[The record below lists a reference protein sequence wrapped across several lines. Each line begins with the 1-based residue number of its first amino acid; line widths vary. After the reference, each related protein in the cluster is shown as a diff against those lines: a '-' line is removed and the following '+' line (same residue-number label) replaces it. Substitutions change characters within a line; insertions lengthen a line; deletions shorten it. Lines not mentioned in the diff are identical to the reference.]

1 MGVVELHGL
10 HTYTDGS
17 DVRPIEYFLSG
28 RAVPRVV
35 DEHDLEIENRVT
47 GRADSG
53 HPGGTLYITLTV
65 SGFASSP
72 DERLGLAMHSKSD
85 LFAEL
90 FREFDSNADGVVDKC
105 VRNAL
110 PALGVSLLC
119 WSQLPPPP
127 RRRRR

>member
-1 MGVVELHGL
+1 
-10 HTYTDGS
+10 
-17 DVRPIEYFLSG
+17 
-28 RAVPRVV
+28 
-35 DEHDLEIENRVT
+35 
-47 GRADSG
+47 
-53 HPGGTLYITLTV
+53 
-65 SGFASSP
+65 
-72 DERLGLAMHSKSD
+72 MHSKSD

-105 VRNAL
+105 VRNAF